1 VLPISVEGNNMG
13 GTFVSTDVIKTGLER
28 SALTEVEGMTQNP
41 SPSLVCNSSAVI
53 AASIVD
59 THHVFK
65 VLGQIFDDGTNDF
78 CLIEQRNDN
87 PRMGFSIRSF
97 R

>member
-1 VLPISVEGNNMG
+1 MRVNHHCDYQNR
-13 GTFVSTDVIKTGLER
+13 GTCSP
-28 SALTEVEGMTQNP
+28 SP

-87 PRMGFSIRSF
+87 PRMGFSIRFF